1 MVSIDLKDE
10 TGALYF
16 FSYMKKVLTEQ
27 KIDGQVHVTVSEALV
42 NIGKQAEGIPTIF
55 IKKSI
60 SRALA
65 HYVLRFYE
73 QSFMIE
79 LLQEKFHYYDREEIN
94 EIIFMMN
101 ELVNGER
108 EDIPN
113 QPKDIRKQLLEE
125 DFFILLHETS
135 FFDIMSFFRFRLKK
149 YKALLCSF
157 LEIAIDEYKM
167 EQEYQNLIEEWRR
180 YVQIRTSSI
189 HTLYL
194 YYDQKE
200 CHLFV
205 HSEEKQTLCGNKFW
219 MDKQLFQYVELQ
231 HTPPILASLLS
242 LAPKKIMIYTNERDA
257 LFIQTIQNIF
267 QESVSFCHDAS
278 FIKENVIMLDFLTIN
293 AYN

>member
-10 TGALYF
+10 TEALYF
-16 FSYMKKVLTEQ
+16 FSYMKKILAEQ
-27 KIDGQVHVTVSEALV
+27 KMDGQVHVTVSDAFV
-42 NIGKQAEGIPTIF
+42 NICKQAECIPTIF

-73 QSFMIE
+73 QSFTME
-79 LLQEKFHYYDREEIN
+79 LLQKKFHYYDKEEIN

-108 EDIPN
+108 ENIPN
-113 QPKDIRKQLLEE
+113 QPKDIRKKLLEE
-125 DFFILLHETS
+125 DFFILLQETS
-135 FFDIMSFFRFRLKK
+135 FFDITSFFRFRLKR

-180 YVQIRTSSI
+180 YVQTKTSWI
-189 HTLYL
+189 HTIYL
-194 YYDQKE
+194 SYHKKE

-205 HSEEKQTLCGNKFW
+205 HPEEKQTLGENMSW
-219 MDKQLFQYVELQ
+219 IDKRLFQYIELQ

-242 LAPKKIMIYTNERDA
+242 LAPKKIMIYTKERDA

-267 QESVSFCHDAS
+267 QESVSFYQDDS